1 MPSTKSLQNFAK
13 TSLQKSPICYSFII
27 NRGNKPVEKPLL
39 GKTSSRRFV
48 KSFMTCM
55 NQMTDEQRT
64 VFTRHELFPAIAWTK
79 RLNQCSVEG
88 ICVMI
93 EVLSLFTVSPLLLS
107 AITQCMRTV
116 SHKSLLHK
124 LSSSFR
130 TSITNQNN
138 LKSIL
143 TFLCEERTRP
153 CDFALSLP
161 YWPATGYSCQ
171 NVFLSSVLALVI
183 GGWCALIQAPLRSS
197 L

>member
-1 MPSTKSLQNFAK
+1 
-13 TSLQKSPICYSFII
+13 
-27 NRGNKPVEKPLL
+27 
-39 GKTSSRRFV
+39 
-48 KSFMTCM
+48 
-55 NQMTDEQRT
+55 
-64 VFTRHELFPAIAWTK
+64 
-79 RLNQCSVEG
+79 
-88 ICVMI
+88 MI

-183 GGWCALIQAPLRSS
+183 GGGCALIQAPLRSS
-197 L
+197 LQYRACSIGLVEINQVYSIHKSATVSFLNYLALSFHICTKSMA

>member
-1 MPSTKSLQNFAK
+1 
-13 TSLQKSPICYSFII
+13 
-27 NRGNKPVEKPLL
+27 
-39 GKTSSRRFV
+39 
-48 KSFMTCM
+48 
-55 NQMTDEQRT
+55 
-64 VFTRHELFPAIAWTK
+64 
-79 RLNQCSVEG
+79 
-88 ICVMI
+88 MI

-124 LSSSFR
+124 PSSSFR

-183 GGWCALIQAPLRSS
+183 GGGCALIQAPLRSS
-197 L
+197 LQYRLVVSGLQKSTRSTSIHKSATVSFLNYLALSFHICTKSMA

>member
-1 MPSTKSLQNFAK
+1 M
-13 TSLQKSPICYSFII
+13 Y
-27 NRGNKPVEKPLL
+27 V
-39 GKTSSRRFV
+39 
-48 KSFMTCM
+48 

-64 VFTRHELFPAIAWTK
+64 VFTRHELFPAIEWTK

-93 EVLSLFTVSPLLLS
+93 EVLSLFTVSPLLLC
-107 AITQCMRTV
+107 ATTQCMRTV

-138 LKSIL
+138 PKSIL

-183 GGWCALIQAPLRSS
+183 GGGCALIQAPLRSS

>member
-1 MPSTKSLQNFAK
+1 M
-13 TSLQKSPICYSFII
+13 Y
-27 NRGNKPVEKPLL
+27 V
-39 GKTSSRRFV
+39 
-48 KSFMTCM
+48 

-64 VFTRHELFPAIAWTK
+64 VFTRHELFPAIEWTK

-124 LSSSFR
+124 LSSSLIFYH
-130 TSITNQNN
+130 
-138 LKSIL
+138 KSKQS
-143 TFLCEERTRP
+143 EVNSY
-153 CDFALSLP
+153 LSL
-161 YWPATGYSCQ
+161 WRKNETLRLCTLPAILACHRLQLSKCLP
-171 NVFLSSVLALVI
+171 VLSSSTCHWGRVCSNTSPTTLEPVV
-183 GGWCALIQAPLRSS
+183 SS

>member
-1 MPSTKSLQNFAK
+1 
-13 TSLQKSPICYSFII
+13 
-27 NRGNKPVEKPLL
+27 
-39 GKTSSRRFV
+39 
-48 KSFMTCM
+48 
-55 NQMTDEQRT
+55 
-64 VFTRHELFPAIAWTK
+64 
-79 RLNQCSVEG
+79 
-88 ICVMI
+88 MI

-183 GGWCALIQAPLRSS
+183 GGGCALIQAPLCSS
-197 L
+197 LQYRLVVSGLQYRACSIKPVVSGLQKSTRSTSIHKSATVSFLNYLALSFHICTKSMA

>member
-1 MPSTKSLQNFAK
+1 
-13 TSLQKSPICYSFII
+13 
-27 NRGNKPVEKPLL
+27 
-39 GKTSSRRFV
+39 
-48 KSFMTCM
+48 
-55 NQMTDEQRT
+55 
-64 VFTRHELFPAIAWTK
+64 
-79 RLNQCSVEG
+79 
-88 ICVMI
+88 MI

-107 AITQCMRTV
+107 ATTQCMRTV

-124 LSSSFR
+124 PSSSFR

-171 NVFLSSVLALVI
+171 NVFLSSVLALVM
-183 GGWCALIQAPLRSS
+183 GEGVL
-197 L
+197 

>member
-1 MPSTKSLQNFAK
+1 
-13 TSLQKSPICYSFII
+13 
-27 NRGNKPVEKPLL
+27 
-39 GKTSSRRFV
+39 
-48 KSFMTCM
+48 
-55 NQMTDEQRT
+55 
-64 VFTRHELFPAIAWTK
+64 
-79 RLNQCSVEG
+79 
-88 ICVMI
+88 MI

-183 GGWCALIQAPLRSS
+183 GGGCALIQAPLRSS
-197 L
+197 LQYRLVVSCLQYRACSIGLVEINQVYSIHKSATVSFLNYLALSFHICTKSMA

>member
-1 MPSTKSLQNFAK
+1 MPSTKSFQNFAK

-27 NRGNKPVEKPLL
+27 NRGNKSVENPLL
-39 GKTSSRRFV
+39 GKTSSWRFV

-93 EVLSLFTVSPLLLS
+93 EVLSLFTVSPLLLC
-107 AITQCMRTV
+107 ATTQCMRTV

-124 LSSSFR
+124 LSS
-130 TSITNQNN
+130 TNPPPVLELLSQI
-138 LKSIL
+138 KTIWSQ
-143 TFLCEERTRP
+143 FLPFSVKKERDLATLHSP
-153 CDFALSLP
+153 CHTGLP
-161 YWPATGYSCQ
+161 QVRVVKMSSCPQ
-171 NVFLSSVLALVI
+171 F
-183 GGWCALIQAPLRSS
+183 
-197 L
+197 

>member
-1 MPSTKSLQNFAK
+1 
-13 TSLQKSPICYSFII
+13 
-27 NRGNKPVEKPLL
+27 
-39 GKTSSRRFV
+39 
-48 KSFMTCM
+48 
-55 NQMTDEQRT
+55 
-64 VFTRHELFPAIAWTK
+64 
-79 RLNQCSVEG
+79 
-88 ICVMI
+88 MI

-107 AITQCMRTV
+107 AITQCVRTV

-138 LKSIL
+138 PKSIL

-161 YWPATGYSCQ
+161 YWPATGQSCQ

-183 GGWCALIQAPLRSS
+183 GGGCALIQAPLRSS
-197 L
+197 LQYRACSIGLVEINQVYSIHKSATVSFLNYLALSFHICTKSMA

>member
-27 NRGNKPVEKPLL
+27 NRGNKSVEKPLL

-48 KSFMTCM
+48 LRASWHVCEPNDWWTTHSVYKTWTISCNSM
-55 NQMTDEQRT
+55 NKTTEL
-64 VFTRHELFPAIAWTK
+64 VFCWRNLCNDWGLVIIHCQPFTSLCNH
-79 RLNQCSVEG
+79 SV
-88 ICVMI
+88 
-93 EVLSLFTVSPLLLS
+93 
-107 AITQCMRTV
+107 RTV

-124 LSSSFR
+124 PSSSFR

-138 LKSIL
+138 PKSIL
-143 TFLCEERTRP
+143 TFLCEGRMRP

-183 GGWCALIQAPLRSS
+183 GGGCALIQAPLRSS

>member
-1 MPSTKSLQNFAK
+1 
-13 TSLQKSPICYSFII
+13 
-27 NRGNKPVEKPLL
+27 
-39 GKTSSRRFV
+39 
-48 KSFMTCM
+48 
-55 NQMTDEQRT
+55 
-64 VFTRHELFPAIAWTK
+64 
-79 RLNQCSVEG
+79 
-88 ICVMI
+88 MI

-161 YWPATGYSCQ
+161 YWPATGQSCQ

-183 GGWCALIQAPLRSS
+183 GGGCALIQAPLRSS
-197 L
+197 LQYRACSIGLVEINQVYSIHKSATVSFLNYLALSFHICTKSMA